1 MAPSHT
7 PTALPRRALAT
18 LSEKELRAAERT
30 LDRGTWAITF
40 GAVLFSVLTVTPL
53 VMQVTPDQWDWTAPI
68 LPLVVD
74 AAVIIVVRL
83 DSTVSRLGGS
93 GGFWPALL
101 RWMTGVMTLAL
112 NVGMSALHRDWVG
125 VSVHSVAP
133 TLLIV
138 TAEAALA
145 YRRAITRA
153 LDRIAAAEA
162 VAEEQARAAKAAEEE
177 RERERQEQ
185 ERKAREE
192 AEAAEREHERLMEEQ
207 RQAAEEKRIRE
218 EREYELRVERERA
231 EREER
236 QRQQEREHLL
246 RLEQERTARETAER
260 QAAAEREERARQAEQ
275 AERARL
281 QRERDAAARVAA
293 EQAQNRP
300 ARVSVPVQ
308 AAATSGRSVV
318 VRAVGRDEFAGM
330 EPEEKERALYAIY
343 RQARDESEYEN
354 FEDDPR
360 FRQGGDLNGSQL
372 GIRLGRSGAAGRS
385 NVKPKFEAWYAA
397 ELAERAEQVAGA
409 EERELVA
416 TG

>member
-1 MAPSHT
+1 MALSHT
-7 PTALPRRALAT
+7 STTLPRRALAT
-18 LSEKELRAAERT
+18 LSEKELRKAERT

-53 VMQVTPDQWDWTAPI
+53 VMAVTDDRWDWTAPI

-93 GGFWPALL
+93 GGFWPTLL

-125 VSVHSVAP
+125 VAVHSVAP

-153 LDRIAAAEA
+153 LDRIAEAAA
-162 VAEEQARAAKAAEEE
+162 AAAEQARAEKEAADE
-177 RERERQEQ
+177 RERERLEK
-185 ERKAREE
+185 ERKAREDAEE
-192 AEAAEREHERLMEEQ
+192 AQREHERLMEEQ

-218 EREYELRVERERA
+218 EREHNLRVERERA

-236 QRQQEREHLL
+236 QRQQERDHLL
-246 RLEQERTARETAER
+246 RLEQERTARE
-260 QAAAEREERARQAEQ
+260 AAERKAKAEQ
-275 AERARL
+275 EERARL
-281 QRERDAAARVAA
+281 QREREAAARAAA
-293 EQAQNRP
+293 EQEQNRP
-300 ARVSVPVQ
+300 TRVSVPVQ
-308 AAATSGRSVV
+308 AAAKSGRRVV
-318 VRAVGRDEFAGM
+318 VRDVGKDEFAGM
-330 EPEEKERALYAIY
+330 APEEKELALYAIY

-372 GIRLGRSGAAGRS
+372 GIRLGRSDAAGRS
-385 NVKPKFEAWYAA
+385 KVKPKFEAWYRE
-397 ELAERAEQVAGA
+397 ELAKRAEQTAEA

-416 TG
+416 TA